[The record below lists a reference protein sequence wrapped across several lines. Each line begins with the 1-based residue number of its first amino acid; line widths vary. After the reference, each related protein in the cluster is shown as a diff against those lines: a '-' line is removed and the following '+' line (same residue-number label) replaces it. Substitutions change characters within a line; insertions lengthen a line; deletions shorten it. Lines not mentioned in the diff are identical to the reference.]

1 MNTTVKRWIPL
12 IAAVVIVAV
21 IAVILIVN
29 MNRDSDLPSAP
40 AFSLQNTL
48 GETISLENTSGKARL
63 VYFYFA
69 HCPDVCLPTNH
80 MLATV
85 QEGLKEAGVFG
96 DKAQIMSI
104 TFDPERDTTEY
115 LQQYMAG
122 MEADSA
128 GWHFLRDD
136 DVEASRALAEE
147 YQVTVIPDGDDNFIH
162 ANIYTLVDGKGKIV
176 KQYYPNEVIVVNP
189 EKTQEF
195 LDGIIED
202 MVKLAK

>member
-12 IAAVVIVAV
+12 VAAVVIIAV
-21 IAVILIVN
+21 IAIFLIVR
-29 MNRDSDLPSAP
+29 MNDDSDLPTAP
-40 AFSLQNTL
+40 AFSLQNTE
-48 GETISLENTSGKARL
+48 GETVSLDNTSGKARL

-80 MLATV
+80 LLSTV
-85 QEGLKEAGVFG
+85 QDGLKEAGVFG
-96 DKAQIMSI
+96 DKAQLMSI

-122 MEADSA
+122 MDADPT

-136 DVEASRALAEE
+136 DVEAIRSLAEE
-147 YQVTVIPDGDDNFIH
+147 YKVTVIPDGDSFIH
-162 ANIYTLVDGKGKIV
+162 ANIYTLIDGKGKIV
-176 KQYYPNEVIVVNP
+176 KQYYPNEVIVINP

-195 LDGIIED
+195 LDGIIAD
-202 MVKLAK
+202 MVALAK